1 MSSDLETLAATLLSS
16 AKENE
21 GMEVYVARG
30 NETEVRV
37 YEGQVESLAAAT
49 SAGIGVRILHETP
62 DGARVGFAW
71 AGSLDAEVIEATIAA
86 ARDNAQFA
94 TPDPSVAFASPD
106 GVAPAAVNLYDPSIR
121 TVTTEAKI
129 AFAMELE
136 KLVRAAK
143 KVRGIRSADY
153 GDSEVEVALASTTGI
168 ATTTRR
174 SSASASVEVIAGDG
188 DEIQTGYS
196 YTAGRSFAALDL
208 EGTAADGV
216 ARAVSM
222 LGATKPSSMKCV
234 TVFDPRV
241 VAQLLGII
249 SAALSGEAVVKGR
262 SFFAGR
268 IGELVASPMVTLYDD
283 PTDVRAYG
291 ASVFDGEGL
300 ACRKNSLITGGMLN
314 GFVYDTVSGRRAG
327 APSTGSAVRGGFA
340 GTPGPGCRALVLEP
354 GTLDRDGVLSAV
366 GDGIYVQSIS
376 GVHSG
381 VSPVSGDFSVGAEGF
396 LIRDGKLAEPFREAT
411 VASTLQ
417 KMLSNVLAIGS
428 DVEWLPGIA
437 AGQSL
442 AIGEMSL
449 SGS

>member
-174 SSASASVEVIAGDG
+174 SSASASVEVIAG
-188 DEIQTGYS
+188 
-196 YTAGRSFAALDL
+196 
-208 EGTAADGV
+208 
-216 ARAVSM
+216 AR
-222 LGATKPSSMKCV
+222 
-234 TVFDPRV
+234 
-241 VAQLLGII
+241 QLMGL
-249 SAALSGEAVVKGR
+249 
-262 SFFAGR
+262 
-268 IGELVASPMVTLYDD
+268 LVQFPC
-283 PTDVRAYG
+283 
-291 ASVFDGEGL
+291 SVQP
-300 ACRKNSLITGGMLN
+300 N
-314 GFVYDTVSGRRAG
+314 
-327 APSTGSAVRGGFA
+327 
-340 GTPGPGCRALVLEP
+340 
-354 GTLDRDGVLSAV
+354 
-366 GDGIYVQSIS
+366 
-376 GVHSG
+376 
-381 VSPVSGDFSVGAEGF
+381 
-396 LIRDGKLAEPFREAT
+396 
-411 VASTLQ
+411 
-417 KMLSNVLAIGS
+417 
-428 DVEWLPGIA
+428 LPP
-437 AGQSL
+437 
-442 AIGEMSL
+442 
-449 SGS
+449 

>member
-1 MSSDLETLAATLLSS
+1 MTSQLETLAATLLSS

-30 NETEVRV
+30 SETEVRV
-37 YEGQVESLAAAT
+37 YEGEVESLAAAT

-71 AGSLDAEVIEATIAA
+71 AGSLERDVLEETIAA
-86 ARDNAQFA
+86 ARDNALFA
-94 TPDPSVAFASPD
+94 TPDPSVAFAVPD
-106 GVAPAAVNLYDPSIR
+106 GVAPTSVNLYDPSIR

-136 KLVRAAK
+136 RMVRSAN

-168 ATTTRR
+168 STTTRR
-174 SSASASVEVIAGDG
+174 TSASGAVEVIAGDG
-188 DEIQTGYS
+188 DEVQTGYS
-196 YTAGRSFAALDL
+196 YTAGRSFSALDL
-208 EGTAADGV
+208 EATATDAV

-222 LGATKPSSMKCV
+222 LGATKPASMKCV
-234 TVFDPRV
+234 AIFDPRV

-249 SAALSGEAVVKGR
+249 SSALSGEAVVKGR

-268 IGELVASPMVTLYDD
+268 IGELVAAPLVTLYDD
-283 PTDVRAYG
+283 PTDARAYG
-291 ASVFDGEGL
+291 ASIFDGEGL
-300 ACRKNSLITGGMLN
+300 ACRKNALITGGMLN

-327 APSTGSAVRGGFA
+327 VPSTGSAVRGGFA

-354 GTLDRDGVLSAV
+354 GTLDRDGVLAAI

-396 LIRDGKLAEPFREAT
+396 IVRDGKLAEPFREAT

-417 KMLSNVLAIGS
+417 KMLSNVVAIGS

-442 AIGEMSL
+442 AIAEMSL

>member
-1 MSSDLETLAATLLSS
+1 
-16 AKENE
+16 
-21 GMEVYVARG
+21 
-30 NETEVRV
+30 
-37 YEGQVESLAAAT
+37 
-49 SAGIGVRILHETP
+49 
-62 DGARVGFAW
+62 
-71 AGSLDAEVIEATIAA
+71 
-86 ARDNAQFA
+86 
-94 TPDPSVAFASPD
+94 
-106 GVAPAAVNLYDPSIR
+106 
-121 TVTTEAKI
+121 
-129 AFAMELE
+129 
-136 KLVRAAK
+136 
-143 KVRGIRSADY
+143 
-153 GDSEVEVALASTTGI
+153 
-168 ATTTRR
+168 
-174 SSASASVEVIAGDG
+174 
-188 DEIQTGYS
+188 
-196 YTAGRSFAALDL
+196 
-208 EGTAADGV
+208 
-216 ARAVSM
+216 
-222 LGATKPSSMKCV
+222 MKCV